1 MAEIIDIFDKKIN
14 DNEFEKAIIKYNETK
29 NDSDYENAKLYYYKK
44 RVEYEIMI
52 QREEDYEWK
61 QNWGMGFWFV
71 LNEYKGNSV
80 ISDFIAKCMLN
91 EIYEENDD
99 FNLESYLHSKFKS
112 KDSLLKIG
120 IKQYIINSLMSY
132 DECLS
137 GYLQVHINLISEIEN
152 RINDI
157 VSNWDN
163 YKSKEINEN
172 SRKTK
177 YPDNNLE
184 LYDNSRLLLND
195 TMYYISSPLSSPDV
209 VFRDFSF
216 ASTPAAASP
225 SALAPSV
232 SPASLVPAKL
242 ERSTLGLIPRLSPIP
257 SITCLSDVVTSSVI
271 MAALPEPYMVILS
284 TLARGVAIA
293 WATNG
298 YI

>member
-163 YKSKEINEN
+163 YKSKEINEEEILEVVDEFV
-172 SRKTK
+172 SYTDDCDYGTIDLAHYLK
-177 YPDNNLE
+177 YE
-184 LYDNSRLLLND
+184 LGIDCLKVYGDLNDESGVSEEEYYSFLFKNPTLKQQKLLLDFKKVMVNYLKENKFPD
-195 TMYYISSPLSSPDV
+195 PYIQSEENKKN
-209 VFRDFSF
+209 
-216 ASTPAAASP
+216 
-225 SALAPSV
+225 
-232 SPASLVPAKL
+232 KL
-242 ERSTLGLIPRLSPIP
+242 LIMKPKKI
-257 SITCLSDVVTSSVI
+257 
-271 MAALPEPYMVILS
+271 
-284 TLARGVAIA
+284 
-293 WATNG
+293 
-298 YI
+298 